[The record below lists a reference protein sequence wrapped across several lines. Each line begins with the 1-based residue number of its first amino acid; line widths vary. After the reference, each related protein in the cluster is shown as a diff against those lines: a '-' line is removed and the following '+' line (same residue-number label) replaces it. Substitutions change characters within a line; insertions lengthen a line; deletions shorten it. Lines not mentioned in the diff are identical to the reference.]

1 VEGLGGCPGW
11 MQERS
16 QGDAASHSA
25 KSVFPGISLGNSSD
39 TDLTVEANQP
49 MQAELRQHV
58 PEIELT
64 ALYRRR
70 ETVSKLIRSLERYR
84 RTRVLRIQKR
94 SRWARQAAT

>member
-1 VEGLGGCPGW
+1 
-11 MQERS
+11 
-16 QGDAASHSA
+16 
-25 KSVFPGISLGNSSD
+25 
-39 TDLTVEANQP
+39 
-49 MQAELRQHV
+49 MQAELRQHI

-94 SRWARQAAT
+94 SRWARQAAI